1 MYLRGNF
8 FWIGI
13 ILEYC
18 KKVTV
23 HTNSNIPTLESS
35 EVQDSIGSESL
46 HQTEIAMLKAMET
59 TDLNVEYE
67 NENSHEITEFI

>member
-1 MYLRGNF
+1 M
-8 FWIGI
+8 
-13 ILEYC
+13 
-18 KKVTV
+18 

-67 NENSHEITEFI
+67 NENSHEIAEFI